1 MLAVDVYELSVDLA
15 PGVRDLEFVA
25 ALDRYLA
32 ALQADGRIEHWR
44 LLRSKLGL
52 GARSEFKVLIETRD
66 LAQLDAAFAVVST
79 RADPIEEFH
88 HGVNSLVT
96 NFHAALWRDFPDPQ
110 RVTGQERF

>member
-1 MLAVDVYELSVDLA
+1 MTRPNALIRSGPTERRSVDRSVSA
-15 PGVRDLEFVA
+15 PRNEF
-25 ALDRYLA
+25 
-32 ALQADGRIEHWR
+32 E
-44 LLRSKLGL
+44 
-52 GARSEFKVLIETRD
+52 VLIETRD

-110 RVTGQERF
+110 GVTGRERF